1 MCLKLT
7 SSLFTIKSHNKESR
21 SQIRLFCALVL
32 TTPPPPED
40 VTFWRL
46 SLFSPVFY
54 ERFIITCCFKLH
66 VFLRKK
72 ISHFLRV
79 WWRFFSFEPHTF
91 WCSAA
96 PLRLFSVCLYL
107 KTPSLLVCVVF
118 CLKNFI
124 FFSLICPQICPLK
137 KRATYFTR
145 TRKEEKRPS
154 FSPHCCCFS
163 VLLVSFKEEERRTT
177 KNYEEEEEDTQK
189 RERKERT
196 FAFTVLRAV
205 VSERSLSS
213 RDSFNATI
221 L

>member
-54 ERFIITCCFKLH
+54 ERFVSSSRVVLNCMFFFERKSLIFCECGGVFFLSSH
-66 VFLRKK
+66 VFVLRCT
-72 ISHFLRV
+72 SSS
-79 WWRFFSFEPHTF
+79 FF
-91 WCSAA
+91 C
-96 PLRLFSVCLYL
+96 LFVL
-107 KTPSLLVCVVF
+107 KNSLSVCVVF

>member
-54 ERFIITCCFKLH
+54 ERFIITCCFILNCMFFFERKSLIFCECGGVFFLSSH
-66 VFLRKK
+66 VFVLRCT
-72 ISHFLRV
+72 SSS
-79 WWRFFSFEPHTF
+79 FF
-91 WCSAA
+91 C
-96 PLRLFSVCLYL
+96 LFVL
-107 KTPSLLVCVVF
+107 KNSLSVCVVF

-137 KRATYFTR
+137 KRATSLAA
-145 TRKEEKRPS
+145 RKEEKPS

-163 VLLVSFKEEERRTT
+163 VLCFVQRRRT
-177 KNYEEEEEDTQK
+177 KNYEELRRRRRRHT
-189 RERKERT
+189 KERT
-196 FAFTVLRAV
+196 KRENFCFYGFESGGIREEFIIARQF
-205 VSERSLSS
+205 
-213 RDSFNATI
+213 
-221 L
+221 

>member
-54 ERFIITCCFKLH
+54 ERFVSSSRVVLNCMFFFERKSLIFCECGGVFFLSSH
-66 VFLRKK
+66 VFVLRCT
-72 ISHFLRV
+72 SSS
-79 WWRFFSFEPHTF
+79 FF
-91 WCSAA
+91 C
-96 PLRLFSVCLYL
+96 LFVL
-107 KTPSLLVCVVF
+107 KNSLSVCVVF

-137 KRATYFTR
+137 KRATSLAA
-145 TRKEEKRPS
+145 RKEEKPS

-163 VLLVSFKEEERRTT
+163 VLCFVQRRRT
-177 KNYEEEEEDTQK
+177 KNYEELRRRRRRHT
-189 RERKERT
+189 KERT
-196 FAFTVLRAV
+196 KRENFCFYGFESGGIREEFIIARQF
-205 VSERSLSS
+205 
-213 RDSFNATI
+213 
-221 L
+221 

>member
-1 MCLKLT
+1 
-7 SSLFTIKSHNKESR
+7 
-21 SQIRLFCALVL
+21 
-32 TTPPPPED
+32 

-54 ERFIITCCFKLH
+54 ERFVSSSRVVLNCMFFFERKSLIFCECGGVFFLSSH
-66 VFLRKK
+66 VLVLRCT
-72 ISHFLRV
+72 SSS
-79 WWRFFSFEPHTF
+79 FF
-91 WCSAA
+91 C
-96 PLRLFSVCLYL
+96 LFVL
-107 KTPSLLVCVVF
+107 KNSLSVCVVF

-137 KRATYFTR
+137 KRATSLAA
-145 TRKEEKRPS
+145 RKEEKPS

-163 VLLVSFKEEERRTT
+163 VLCFVQRRRT
-177 KNYEEEEEDTQK
+177 KNYEEEEEEEEEDTQK